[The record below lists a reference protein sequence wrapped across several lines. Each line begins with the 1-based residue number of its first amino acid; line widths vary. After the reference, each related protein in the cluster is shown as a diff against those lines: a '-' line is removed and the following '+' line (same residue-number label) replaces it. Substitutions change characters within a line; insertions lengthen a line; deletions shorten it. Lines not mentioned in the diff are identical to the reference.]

1 MFVMFW
7 DIFIHILFLYY
18 FLFCFYSPL
27 FSFLFSILSLYMSLY
42 LDDSL
47 DDSWLN
53 IQNKFDKLYYD
64 NTESIK
70 EPIESISLMCIYVS
84 TDSCIQHV
92 SKNVVMI
99 DPSGVI
105 SKDSF
110 FHIIQ
115 DKRCFENK
123 KYKLDDVL
131 SFHVDLEH
139 SNLKA
144 FVDSSNNVGFLKSIS
159 YMNPIECPPSL
170 FCFHDL
176 ASLYLIFIEQNEIKS
191 IMKNDSSKR
200 VTKKVRIIEPKN
212 SCSRKF
218 LKKLKRTLRTLS

>member
-1 MFVMFW
+1 MFW

-18 FLFCFYSPL
+18 FLFCFVLFCFYSPL

-47 DDSWLN
+47 DDSRLN

-110 FHIIQ
+110 FSLHELLNRGE
-115 DKRCFENK
+115 KRIRWDANGQS
-123 KYKLDDVL
+123 VA
-131 SFHVDLEH
+131 
-139 SNLKA
+139 NLA
-144 FVDSSNNVGFLKSIS
+144 
-159 YMNPIECPPSL
+159 
-170 FCFHDL
+170 H
-176 ASLYLIFIEQNEIKS
+176 
-191 IMKNDSSKR
+191 R
-200 VTKKVRIIEPKN
+200 PKIHLT
-212 SCSRKF
+212 RPMHQI
-218 LKKLKRTLRTLS
+218 L